1 MILMETSSL
10 LGKIIVMKKMKN
22 GNKKMVLVRERE
34 LRILIND
41 VPV

>member
-10 LGKIIVMKKMKN
+10 RGKIIVMKKMKN
-22 GNKKMVLVRERE
+22 GNKKMVLARERE

>member
-1 MILMETSSL
+1 MTLMETSSL

-22 GNKKMVLVRERE
+22 DNKKMVLVRERE